1 MKSVVLHV
9 YTSQRGTQAPTNRFM
24 RLEAKPQ
31 ANFTALV
38 GICLKKITE
47 ETGVLQKWKQRRETD
62 TAKEKWRERVKQ
74 QDIRQR

>member
-1 MKSVVLHV
+1 
-9 YTSQRGTQAPTNRFM
+9 M
-24 RLEAKPQ
+24 RIKAKPP
-31 ANFTALV
+31 ANFMALV

-47 ETGVLQKWKQRRETD
+47 ETGVLEKRKQRRETD

>member
-1 MKSVVLHV
+1 VKSVILRV
-9 YTSQRGTQAPTNRFM
+9 YTSQRSTQAPTSRFM
-24 RLEAKPQ
+24 RMEAKPQ

-62 TAKEKWRERVKQ
+62 TAKEK
-74 QDIRQR
+74 

>member
-1 MKSVVLHV
+1 
-9 YTSQRGTQAPTNRFM
+9 M

-47 ETGVLQKWKQRRETD
+47 ETGVLQKWKQRRKTD

>member
-1 MKSVVLHV
+1 
-9 YTSQRGTQAPTNRFM
+9 M
-24 RLEAKPQ
+24 RIKAKPP

-38 GICLKKITE
+38 GICFKKITE

-74 QDIRQR
+74 

>member
-1 MKSVVLHV
+1 
-9 YTSQRGTQAPTNRFM
+9 M
-24 RLEAKPQ
+24 RTEAKPQ
-31 ANFTALV
+31 ANFTERV

-62 TAKEKWRERVKQ
+62 TAKEKWKERVTQ